1 MNIAK
6 IKNYLK
12 KTFKSS
18 GESKSLSSVQSEVKA
33 KAVSLSI
40 ERKKAMEAFGLND
53 YDTAKVHFEKM
64 DKLDPEHPWANFY
77 LRKCTGLS
85 TTFYNSL
92 LKSHPKVEQRAYLTG
107 CGRSGTWLLTAILSS
122 LETLRISDGECQLGE
137 FAWMPNLPET
147 QLVKRAH
154 DAYLYFYSV
163 PEDIKIIHVVRHP
176 FDVLVS
182 THLAKK
188 NLITL
193 ENLEAEHKA
202 FFSKLQNRKNT
213 LVVKYEDIVKNV
225 EEVQTEIESFL
236 NLKSQH
242 PFKDFHMY
250 AHTHLSDL
258 VMKSMHGLRPLDPS
272 RLSSWKNSE
281 SELEFLRNLI
291 KDSDGTLAQFAEHFD
306 YEIDI

>member
-1 MNIAK
+1 LNIAK
-6 IKNYLK
+6 IKNHLK
-12 KTFKSS
+12 KKFRSS
-18 GESKSLSSVQSEVKA
+18 GESKSLILAKLGDKA
-33 KAVSLSI
+33 KSVSLSI
-40 ERKKAMEAFGLND
+40 ERKKAMRAFGLND

-85 TTFYNSL
+85 TSFYDSL
-92 LKSHPKVEQRAYLTG
+92 LMSHPKVEQRVYLTG

-122 LETLRISDGECQLGE
+122 LENLRISDGECQLGE
-137 FAWMPNLPET
+137 FAWMPDLPET

-154 DAYLYFYSV
+154 DAYLYFDSV
-163 PEDIKIIHVVRHP
+163 PENVKIIHVVRHP

-193 ENLEAEHKA
+193 KNLEAEHKA
-202 FFSKLQNRKNT
+202 FFLKLQNRKNT

-225 EEVQTEIESFL
+225 KEIQPKVESFL

-242 PFKDFHMY
+242 PFEDFHMY
-250 AHTHLSDL
+250 AHTHLSDM

-272 RLSSWKNSE
+272 RLNSWKNSE
-281 SELEFLRNLI
+281 SELGFLRNLI
-291 KDSDGTLAQFAEHFD
+291 KDSDGTLEEFAEFFD
-306 YEIDI
+306 YDIDV